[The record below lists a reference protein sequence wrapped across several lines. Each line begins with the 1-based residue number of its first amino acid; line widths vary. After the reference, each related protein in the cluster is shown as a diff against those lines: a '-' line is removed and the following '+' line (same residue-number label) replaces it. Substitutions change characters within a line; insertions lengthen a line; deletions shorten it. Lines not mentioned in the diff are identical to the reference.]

1 MDQNQEQ
8 TGQIFFHGQSF
19 RNKDNIEK
27 QWVAVRSSSLNIR
40 AALKTKHMNKPSEFP
55 DANDLNN

>member
-1 MDQNQEQ
+1 MARA
-8 TGQIFFHGQSF
+8 F
-19 RNKDNIEK
+19 RNKDNIAK

-55 DANDLNN
+55 DANNLNN